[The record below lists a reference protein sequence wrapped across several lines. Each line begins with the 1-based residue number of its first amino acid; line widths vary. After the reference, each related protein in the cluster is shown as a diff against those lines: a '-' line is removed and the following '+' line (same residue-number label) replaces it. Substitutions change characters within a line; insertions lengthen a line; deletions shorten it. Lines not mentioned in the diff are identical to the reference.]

1 MKILPDMFKY
11 ICHWISVHPR
21 FLDFVFE
28 FGGKTT
34 SIDETFVSF
43 YKFVSFPASGGANPS
58 SVGIFV
64 LQEASVWFC

>member
-11 ICHWISVHPR
+11 ICHWISIHPR

-28 FGGKTT
+28 FGRKTT
-34 SIDETFVSF
+34 SIDESFVSF
-43 YKFVSFPASGGANPS
+43 YKFVSFPASGSANPS

-64 LQEASVWFC
+64 PQETSV